1 MSPFRYAFSLAS
13 PAGKNGR
20 LSIFIFHRVPPKPD
34 PLFPDEL
41 DAQRFDQQM
50 CWISSWFNVL
60 PLDQAIERLSS
71 QSLPE
76 RAAAITF
83 DDGYADNY
91 TIALPIL
98 QKHGLSATFFIAT
111 GFIDGGRM
119 WNDTIIES
127 IRHCQNITIDLG
139 KLNLGCHCIAT
150 SEQKRS
156 AIQTIIGQIKYLPL
170 AERVERAAYI
180 AEVAK
185 TPIINDLM
193 MTSAQI
199 QALRDTGM
207 QIGAHTVSHPIL
219 ARINLETA
227 REEIAANKEMLE
239 HLLKEKIRTFAYPNG
254 KPGIDYLLEHRELVK
269 QLGFSGAVSTT
280 KGVSVSASD
289 IFQLPRFTP
298 WSKQRI
304 RYSLQLLS
312 NCLSPHVTTLKQQS
326 EIT

>member
-1 MSPFRYAFSLAS
+1 MNISRRAFSLAS

-20 LSIFIFHRVPPKPD
+20 LSIFIFHRVLPQPD
-34 PLFPDEL
+34 PLFPDEP

-50 CWISSWFNVL
+50 GWISSWLNVL
-60 PLDQAIERLSS
+60 PLDQAIERLTN

-98 QKHGLSATFFIAT
+98 QKHRLSATFFIAT
-111 GFIDGGRM
+111 GFIDGGHM

-127 IRHCQNITIDLG
+127 IRHCQKTTIDLG
-139 KLNLGCHCIAT
+139 ALNLGCHCIA
-150 SEQKRS
+150 SPEQKRS
-156 AIQTIIGQIKYLPL
+156 AIQTIISQLKYQPL
-170 AERVERAAYI
+170 AERVERTAYI
-180 AEVAK
+180 AEIAEMPV
-185 TPIINDLM
+185 INDLM

-199 QALRDTGM
+199 KALHDTGM

-219 ARINLETA
+219 ARINLDTA
-227 REEIAANKEMLE
+227 RDEIATNKEILE
-239 HLLKEKIRTFAYPNG
+239 YLLKEKISTFAYPNG
-254 KPGIDYLLEHRELVK
+254 KPGIDYLPEHRDLVK
-269 QLGFSGAVSTT
+269 ELGFSGALSTI
-280 KGVSVSASD
+280 KGVSDSASD

-298 WSKQRI
+298 WSKQRL

-312 NCLSPHVTTLKQQS
+312 NCLSDSSGNP
-326 EIT
+326 